1 LLAVIAAYAFHHE
14 RLFAQQLWTPEGGE
28 RFLIYSAIYWTIAA
42 LFLFLAPRWL
52 GPAAAGFA
60 VGYAIWWSGLA
71 APFAVLY
78 LLGSCFFLGKI
89 LWREADDA
97 TAILLGLAAWMLA
110 VWIALHFSINTR
122 PVYLVAFGLPYLRA
136 RPTRVTSFRATF
148 GFALLLY
155 FLLAYFFVSLMPE
168 VSADGLSMHLALPMA
183 VAHDHRWAFDFRH
196 YTWSLMPA
204 GGDAVFTAAYV
215 LGGEAAATLMN
226 FGLLVLIAAMIFQ
239 ASQRWLAAALFA
251 STPLALLVTGSLF
264 VENVWA
270 AMVLGA
276 VLALVRYS
284 ESGKTAEL
292 RAAGVFFGAA
302 LAVKL
307 IAAIFIAPA
316 VCMAA
321 FVAWKHG
328 RLRQLLPAAALLA
341 FFAAPPYVYSW
352 AKSGNPV
359 FPFANAIFRS
369 PYFGTTESFSDPRF
383 TAPISWRT
391 PYDVTFRSGKYFE
404 GQPGGAGFQ
413 YFLLLLPAA
422 IFVRR
427 RAALLS
433 LAMGAG
439 AAILLL
445 VFLPNLRYLYPA
457 LPMLSIAIGGLLDRW
472 RGAATVAFTL
482 VAALN
487 AWFLGASGWY
497 HKDFAVFRK
506 TQIASYVASAV
517 PERALIDRLNR
528 EAPSQPAAF
537 FSSGAVAGLN
547 GLAFT
552 DSWHTNDYWERL
564 RAAQTSAGVAD
575 ILRRLG
581 IRHIVAPVSLQAA
594 YPLFETFLR
603 EWARPD
609 GPPVGR
615 MSLFDLRE
623 APVETQRSLT
633 ALAPGGYD
641 DLDSRIEYNGAWI
654 HDPQFAEAANG
665 SITYCNIPAAW
676 FRLAFEGSG
685 ITYIFTKAANRG
697 IAQISID
704 GIVQGRID
712 MYSAVTQWRSQKSFT
727 GLAPGMHLFE
737 VRVLGEKNPAASQ
750 SFVDID
756 SISVP

>member
-1 LLAVIAAYAFHHE
+1 
-14 RLFAQQLWTPEGGE
+14 
-28 RFLIYSAIYWTIAA
+28 
-42 LFLFLAPRWL
+42 
-52 GPAAAGFA
+52 
-60 VGYAIWWSGLA
+60 
-71 APFAVLY
+71 
-78 LLGSCFFLGKI
+78 
-89 LWREADDA
+89 
-97 TAILLGLAAWMLA
+97 MLT

-122 PVYLVAFGLPYLRA
+122 PVYFVAFGLPYLGA
-136 RPTRVTSFRATF
+136 RPTRVGSFRATF

-155 FLLAYFFVSLMPE
+155 FLLAYFFVALMPE

-204 GGDAVFTAAYV
+204 GGDAVFTAAYL

-226 FGLLVLIAAMIFQ
+226 FGIVVLIAAMVFQ
-239 ASQRWLAAALFA
+239 ASRRWLAAALFA
-251 STPLALLVTGSLF
+251 STPLVLLVTGSLF

-276 VLALVRYS
+276 ALVLVRYS
-284 ESGKTAEL
+284 ESSKTAEL
-292 RAAGVFFGAA
+292 RAAGVLFGAA

-316 VCMAA
+316 VFIAA
-321 FVAWKHG
+321 FAAWKHG

-341 FFAAPPYVYSW
+341 FFASPPYIYSW

-369 PYFGTTESFSDPRF
+369 SYFGTTESFSDPRF

-404 GQPGGAGFQ
+404 GQAGGAGFQ

-427 RAALLS
+427 RTARLS
-433 LAMGAG
+433 LAIGGA

-445 VFLPNLRYLYPA
+445 IFLPNLRYLYPA
-457 LPMLSIAIGGLLDRW
+457 LPMFSIAIGELLDRW
-472 RGAATVAFTL
+472 PRAAFGAFTL

-497 HKDFAVFRK
+497 HKDFAIFRK
-506 TQIASYVASAV
+506 AQLSSYVASAV
-517 PERALIDRLNR
+517 PERELIDRLNR
-528 EAPSQPAAF
+528 EAPGQPAAF

-547 GLAFT
+547 GIAFT

-564 RAAQTSAGVAD
+564 RAAQTSAGVTD
-575 ILRRLG
+575 ILRALG
-581 IRHIVAPVSLQAA
+581 IRHIVAPASLQAA
-594 YPLFETFLR
+594 YPLLETFLQ

-615 MSLFDLRE
+615 MALFEVRDK
-623 APVETQRSLT
+623 PVETSRALT
-633 ALAPGGYD
+633 AFPPGNYD
-641 DLDSRIEYNGAWI
+641 DLDARIEYNGAWI
-654 HDPQFAEAANG
+654 HDPQFAQAANG
-665 SITYCNIPAAW
+665 SVTYCNIPGAW
-676 FRLAFEGSG
+676 LRLAFQGSA
-685 ITYIFTKAANRG
+685 ITYVFTKAANRG
-697 IAQISID
+697 IAQVSID

-712 MYSAVTQWRSQKSFT
+712 MYSAITQWRSQKTFT
-727 GLAPGMHLFE
+727 RLAPGVHLFE